1 MSDMFIG
8 ELITLSIMAFALG
21 MDAFS
26 VGLGMGMVKLRKKQI
41 IYIGFIIGLFHVIM
55 PLGGMA
61 AGNMLSGLLGMVAV
75 YIGGSLLFVLGVQM
89 VIASFKQSEERL
101 MSPAGPGLLLFAV
114 GVSLDSFSVGLS
126 LGIYGSHPLLTVTL
140 FGLFSMILTW
150 LGLLI
155 GKQVQSWLGSYSEA
169 LGGTILIVFGLKLLL
184 PI

>member
-1 MSDMFIG
+1 MSDLFIG

-41 IYIGFIIGLFHVIM
+41 FYIGFIIGLFHVIM

-61 AGNMLSGLLGMVAV
+61 AGNMLSGLLGVLAV

-89 VIASFKQSEERL
+89 LMASFKQSEERF
-101 MSPAGPGLLLFAV
+101 MSPTGPGLLLFAI

-126 LGIYGSHPLLTVTL
+126 LGIYGSHPLLTITL
-140 FGLFSMILTW
+140 FGFFSMILTW

-155 GKQVQSWLGSYSEA
+155 GKQVQSWLGTYSEA
-169 LGGTILIVFGLKLLL
+169 LGGIILIVFGLKLLL